1 MLLVCRFRVSDPE
14 TFTARVEQA
23 LALLTAQPGCRRGT
37 LARSTD
43 EDDRWVLTVEFES
56 VVAYRRAMS
65 PFPVREHVIPL
76 LSEAL
81 TDEPAMY
88 EPTLTSADGQ
98 VETHT
103 SVLAE
108 DAFTVRLGEA
118 AGPSNPRR

>member
-14 TFTARVEQA
+14 SFTSRVEQA
-23 LALLTAQPGCRRGT
+23 LKLLTAQPGCEKGT

-43 EDDRWVLTVEFES
+43 SDDRWVLTVEFES

-88 EPTLTSADGQ
+88 EPMLTSADGA
-98 VETHT
+98 VERHT
-103 SVLAE
+103 SLLAE

-118 AGPSNPRR
+118 GGPAKPR

>member
-1 MLLVCRFRVSDPE
+1 VLLVCRFRVSDPE
-14 TFTARVEQA
+14 AFTSRVEHA
-23 LALLTAQPGCRRGT
+23 LKLLTAQPGCRKGT

-88 EPTLTSADGQ
+88 EPTLTSVDGQ

-103 SVLAE
+103 SLLAE

-118 AGPSNPRR
+118 AGPATPRS

>member
-1 MLLVCRFRVSDPE
+1 MLLVCRFRVSDPQA
-14 TFTARVEQA
+14 FTERVEQA
-23 LALLTAQPGCRRGT
+23 LKLLTEQPGCERGT

-88 EPTLTSADGQ
+88 EPTLTSAGGQ
-98 VETHT
+98 VEQHT
-103 SVLAE
+103 SLLAE

-118 AGPSNPRR
+118 AGPAKPR

>member
-14 TFTARVEQA
+14 TFTARVKRA
-23 LALLTAQPGCRRGT
+23 LELLTAEKGCRKGT

-81 TDEPAMY
+81 TDEPALY
-88 EPTLTSADGQ
+88 EPTLTSAGGE
-98 VETHT
+98 VEQHT
-103 SVLAE
+103 SLLAE

-118 AGPSNPRR
+118 AGPTNPRR

>member
-1 MLLVCRFRVSDPE
+1 MLLVCRFRVSDPK
-14 TFTARVEQA
+14 TFTARVERA
-23 LALLTAQPGCRRGT
+23 LKLLTAQPGCHKGT

-65 PFPVREHVIPL
+65 PFDVREHVIPL

-98 VETHT
+98 VEEHT
-103 SVLAE
+103 SLLAE

-118 AGPSNPRR
+118 AGPATPRS

>member
-14 TFTARVEQA
+14 SFTSRVEQA
-23 LALLTAQPGCRRGT
+23 LTLLTAQPGCLRGT

-88 EPTLTSADGQ
+88 EPKLTSAGGE

-118 AGPSNPRR
+118 AGPATPR

>member
-14 TFTARVEQA
+14 TFTERVKRA
-23 LALLTAQPGCRRGT
+23 LELLTEQPGCRKGT

-88 EPTLTSADGQ
+88 EPTLTSTGGE
-98 VETHT
+98 VEEHT

-118 AGPSNPRR
+118 AGPATPRS

>member
-14 TFTARVEQA
+14 TFTSRVRRA
-23 LALLTAQPGCRRGT
+23 LELLTAQPGCRKGT

-88 EPTLTSADGQ
+88 EPTLTSTGGE
-98 VETHT
+98 VEEHT
-103 SVLAE
+103 SVLAA

-118 AGPSNPRR
+118 SGPATPRS